1 MKQTMAEKI
10 FSQKAGRSVAAG
22 EYLTAAVDR
31 IMGHEAFFFSASKI
45 LDAGIE
51 AVCDPDRIVVV
62 LDHYVPVSDQRMSYI
77 QFRIRE
83 MVKTFGIS
91 RFHEAGEGIC
101 HQVMVEEGYVR
112 PGDLILGTDS
122 HTLTYGGLGAA
133 STGIGTSEM
142 AYVLATG
149 ELWFQVPPS
158 VRLELTGTL
167 PDMVSAKDISLT
179 IAGRLGTEFAQYRSI
194 EFVGETARQL
204 SIDSRLTLSNMS
216 AELGAKFGLFSADSK
231 TLEYLKALGMEDLR
245 EFGPDEGAVYEQE
258 YTFAVSGLEPMV
270 ALPHSLDNVKPA
282 REIAGQIIHQA
293 YIGSCTNGRV
303 EDLRQAAAILKG
315 KKVAKGVRLL
325 VCPASR
331 KIFTRAMEEG
341 LIQILTDA
349 GGTICPPACGPCF
362 GDHGGILAPGEVC
375 LSSTNRNFK
384 GRMGSPEAKVYLAS
398 PATVAASAWKGAICD
413 PREAN

>member
-1 MKQTMAEKI
+1 
-10 FSQKAGRSVAAG
+10 
-22 EYLTAAVDR
+22 
-31 IMGHEAFFFSASKI
+31 
-45 LDAGIE
+45 
-51 AVCDPDRIVVV
+51 
-62 LDHYVPVSDQRMSYI
+62 
-77 QFRIRE
+77 
-83 MVKTFGIS
+83 
-91 RFHEAGEGIC
+91 
-101 HQVMVEEGYVR
+101 
-112 PGDLILGTDS
+112 
-122 HTLTYGGLGAA
+122 
-133 STGIGTSEM
+133 
-142 AYVLATG
+142 
-149 ELWFQVPPS
+149 
-158 VRLELTGTL
+158 
-167 PDMVSAKDISLT
+167 
-179 IAGRLGTEFAQYRSI
+179 
-194 EFVGETARQL
+194 
-204 SIDSRLTLSNMS
+204 MS
-216 AELGAKFGLFSADSK
+216 AELGAKFGLFAADSK

-293 YIGSCTNGRV
+293 YIGSCTNGRM

-315 KKVAKGVRLL
+315 KKIAKGVRLL

-362 GDHGGILAPGEVC
+362 GDHGGIMAPGEVC